1 MIGWVIQSIIILFV
15 SWKDHSIKYLICMDG
30 KRLRG
35 QGLRTSRQAR
45 HLFSPCQWA
54 SLPLWVPLPKS
65 PWLQLLTESSKSF
78 CKTFFFGALSKGDSF
93 SMWIQLHAELFQ
105 AAHMAAFDWQG
116 SCGGEQPGGCI
127 CWLAVGA
134 LQCGELWVKEE
145 VARLL
150 QAKSRPGM
158 EPILLP
164 HICESSPCVQLVL
177 KGTKKWYHC
186 SLLTISDG
194 CKSRVVYYCVASF
207 FLGRLNT
214 HIYSP
219 HIKNP

>member
-1 MIGWVIQSIIILFV
+1 MG
-15 SWKDHSIKYLICMDG
+15 
-30 KRLRG
+30 RG
-35 QGLRTSRQAR
+35 LGARAWGLAGRPGIHFHQASEPLCLSECRFPSRPGSSYWLEAAR
-45 HLFSPCQWA
+45 
-54 SLPLWVPLPKS
+54 V
-65 PWLQLLTESSKSF
+65 SF
-78 CKTFFFGALSKGDSF
+78 CKTFFFGALSKGDSL

-105 AAHMAAFDWQG
+105 AAHMAAFSWQG

-127 CWLAVGA
+127 CWLAVGT

-158 EPILLP
+158 EPIPLP
-164 HICESSPCVQLVL
+164 HICECSPCVQPVL
-177 KGTKKWYHC
+177 KGTKKWYRC

-194 CKSRVVYYCVASF
+194 CKSRVLYYCVASF

-214 HIYSP
+214 HICSP
-219 HIKNP
+219 HIGHP